1 MSDTSVVVV
10 PFVEK
15 EESLPGD
22 STYEISVNE
31 VRGLLCGK
39 RVMILPRCSTAGAV
53 FIEAESAVFNMKES
67 GGKKVSG
74 APFLTLELTEVE
86 TRALLHA
93 VEVGLTASR
102 KGDLHKSLPV
112 LGAKTYPGGL
122 TEVSAVRRVT
132 KKMRAMFADGFW
144 YRVTAEEA
152 GALPKEG
159 GE

>member
-1 MSDTSVVVV
+1 MSSMEVV
-10 PFVEK
+10 PFTDK
-15 EESLPGD
+15 EDLLPGD
-22 STYEISVNE
+22 SSYEISVNE
-31 VRGLLCGK
+31 VRGLLCGE
-39 RVMILPRCSTAGAV
+39 RVMVLPRNAFNGAI
-53 FIEAESAVFNMKES
+53 FIKAESAVFDMKES

-112 LGAKTYPGGL
+112 LGAKFYPRGA
-122 TEVSAVRRVT
+122 TEVSAVRRIV

-144 YRVTAEEA
+144 YKVTAEEA
-152 GALPKEG
+152 GAIPKD
-159 GE
+159 GEK

>member
-1 MSDTSVVVV
+1 MSSIEVV
-10 PFVEK
+10 PYTNK
-15 EESLPGD
+15 EDLLPGD
-22 STYEISVNE
+22 SSYEISVNE
-31 VRGLLCGK
+31 VRGLLCGE
-39 RVMILPRCSTAGAV
+39 RVMVLPRNAFNGAI
-53 FIEAESAVFNMKES
+53 FIKAESAVFDMKES
-67 GGKKVSG
+67 GGKRVSG

-112 LGAKTYPGGL
+112 LGAKIYPGGS

-144 YRVTAEEA
+144 YKVTAEEA
-152 GALPKEG
+152 GAIPKD
-159 GE
+159 GEK